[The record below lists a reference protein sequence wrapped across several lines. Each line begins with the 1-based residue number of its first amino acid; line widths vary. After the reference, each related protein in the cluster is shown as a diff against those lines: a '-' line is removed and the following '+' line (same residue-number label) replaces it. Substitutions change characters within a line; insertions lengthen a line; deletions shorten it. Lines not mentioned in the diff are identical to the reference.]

1 MTEQGLPNHRCTASF
16 HYRGSSAVAKGCCR
30 PRRASAG
37 SPLSGSPIQ
46 HIGCGTH
53 RTKQLGQALTE
64 MGLVVALCVLLT
76 LGIVEFGYTFM
87 ALNLIT
93 QATSAGAR
101 AASVHQMG
109 SRSLCGKITD
119 KSAIVGAGTGT
130 PGLVRSQISSIA
142 TVSSVTLDQVPAPNT
157 VAPCATFSGATI
169 PLVIVTTTG
178 TIPDV
183 FGLFGSTVS
192 FTRTA
197 QFRDE
202 ARQ

>member
-1 MTEQGLPNHRCTASF
+1 MEGKPHRKRQQRKGEHGIAPAIMTERGLPN
-16 HYRGSSAVAKGCCR
+16 GS
-30 PRRASAG
+30 
-37 SPLSGSPIQ
+37 
-46 HIGCGTH
+46 GTH
-53 RTKQLGQALTE
+53 RTNQRGQTLVE
-64 MGLVVALCVLLT
+64 MGLTVSLCVLLT
-76 LGIVEFGYTFM
+76 LGIVEFGYIFM

-142 TVSSVTLDQVPAPNT
+142 TVSQVTLDQVPAPNT
-157 VAPCATFSGATI
+157 VTPCQTFSGATI

>member
-1 MTEQGLPNHRCTASF
+1 MEGKPHRKRQQRKGEQGIAPAMNMTERGLPNGR
-16 HYRGSSAVAKGCCR
+16 
-30 PRRASAG
+30 
-37 SPLSGSPIQ
+37 
-46 HIGCGTH
+46 GTH
-53 RTKQLGQALTE
+53 GTNQRGQTLVE
-64 MGLVVALCVLLT
+64 MGLTVSLCVLLT
-76 LGIVEFGYTFM
+76 LGIVEFGYIFM

-142 TVSSVTLDQVPAPNT
+142 TVSQVTLDQVPEPKT
-157 VAPCATFSGATI
+157 VTPCDTFSGATI

-183 FGLFGSTVS
+183 FGLFGSTIS

-202 ARQ
+202 ARNR